1 MLSMK
6 QTPMAL
12 LVETKLGEPLAD
24 FVSRLRND
32 DRSWPYI
39 ANKLRDRTDVAFS
52 TQSLRDWFADADVA
66 A

>member
-24 FVSRLRND
+24 FVNTLRND

-39 ANKLRDRTDVAFS
+39 GRKLRERTAVAFS
-52 TQSLRDWFADADVA
+52 DEALRYWFADQDVA